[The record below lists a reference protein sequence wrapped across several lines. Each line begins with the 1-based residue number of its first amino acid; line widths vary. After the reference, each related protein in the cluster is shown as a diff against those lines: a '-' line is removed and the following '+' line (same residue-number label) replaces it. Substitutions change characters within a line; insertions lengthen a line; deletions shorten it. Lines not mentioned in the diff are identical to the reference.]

1 MYVQFTSCVWGAIFL
16 VYIDSPAGS
25 ASEKSVLCKKSKQTK
40 INLNKT
46 LFPKRK
52 ITIQRFNSR
61 LLQTFHGRKCD
72 RIFATEIIEIAKFE
86 SYNRV
91 MLQFWNNY
99 IFLLQMKKF
108 YSRKRDDE
116 KYNQYKLNPR
126 NNMSNLAMKYISNIS
141 RIHNC

>member
-1 MYVQFTSCVWGAIFL
+1 MYVQFTSCVYGAIFL

-108 YSRKRDDE
+108 YPLKRDDE

-126 NNMSNLAMKYISNIS
+126 NSMSNLVMKYVSNIS
-141 RIHNC
+141 RIHDC